1 MTGTIIGDFGAAVN
15 SQHRITPHPGLRI
28 SLVLR
33 VFLYI
38 FFALI
43 YHIFVE
49 AEGR

>member
-15 SQHRITPHPGLRI
+15 SQHRIPHIGLHI